1 MKCFAC
7 QTELVVGRAKC
18 PVCGFPVIQ
27 SVEGTTE
34 DLEGIRQMGRDYLKK
49 RLLGIRVGIV
59 AYSYVMD
66 HDELKQDKTQMI
78 DVADGE
84 ALAGGDILWS
94 SMDFARVDSDEPAQL
109 TVFVANGQGPVR
121 TFEQTIQLPK
131 ITGFAHIGVV
141 LAEGLGARMAYG
153 NEQNYVLSDRF
164 SLYEP

>member
-7 QTELVVGRAKC
+7 QTELEAGRAKC

-27 SVEGTTE
+27 SVEGNTDE
-34 DLEGIRQMGRDYLKK
+34 LEGIRKMGRDYLKK

-78 DVADGE
+78 DVAEGE
-84 ALAGGDILWS
+84 ALAGGSIVWS
-94 SMDFARVDSDEPAQL
+94 PMDFARVDSDEPAQL
-109 TVFVANGQGPVR
+109 TVFVASGSGMAR

-131 ITGFAHIGVV
+131 ITGFAHIGVM
-141 LAEGLGARMAYG
+141 LAEGLDARMAYG
-153 NEQNYVLSDRF
+153 NEENYVLSDRF
-164 SLYEP
+164 SLV